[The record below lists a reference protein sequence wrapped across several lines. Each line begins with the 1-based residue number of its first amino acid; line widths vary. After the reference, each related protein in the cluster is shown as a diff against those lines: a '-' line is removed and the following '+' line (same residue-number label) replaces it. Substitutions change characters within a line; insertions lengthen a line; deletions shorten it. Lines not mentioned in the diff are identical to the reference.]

1 MDRSSRRPAG
11 RGSES
16 GERQI
21 QVSVANTSVAARP
34 VPPDEPCQ
42 TLPAGARGTALAPSP
57 AAAGSIRPTAQALVP
72 IDLDGGGVDLDP
84 QSTTYTVTFR
94 LHRLER
100 ARAYGR
106 AVRYPVDIPDM
117 VLTIRNRDS
126 PEYVGGI
133 ATEVRVSSAWVPSGI
148 LDDHPRVDIFYS
160 RHGRSIRIIIMIS
173 CYTIPD
179 RCDTR
184 RAVGVQSNSDAD
196 ALAPVRYRLA
206 LVPGN
211 GGGVDI
217 LKEVL
222 GLRLGGVRP
231 QCEGRDQAGGGKT
244 SKGGAASNGTWCL
257 SFRGWVHRVVQGSTQ
272 RIDQWG
278 QDSSG
283 ICIVQYHSSGVNW
296 FPRSTVRCNTRC
308 G

>member
-21 QVSVANTSVAARP
+21 RVSVANISVAARP

-57 AAAGSIRPTAQALVP
+57 AAAGFIRPTAQALVP

-84 QSTTYTVTFR
+84 QIISTVTFR

-100 ARAYGR
+100 ARACGR
-106 AVRYPVDIPDM
+106 AGRYPVDIPDM

-133 ATEVRVSSAWVPSGI
+133 AIEVCESVVWVPSDI
-148 LDDHPRVDIFYS
+148 LGDYPRVDILRCRVTFAICDS
-160 RHGRSIRIIIMIS
+160 VPNRRDTSI
-173 CYTIPD
+173 T
-179 RCDTR
+179 
-184 RAVGVQSNSDAD
+184 VGVQGDVDAD
-196 ALAPVRYRLA
+196 ALAPVLYRPA

-217 LKEVL
+217 LREVL
-222 GLRLGGVRP
+222 LRLCRVRP
-231 QCEGRDQAGGGKT
+231 KCECRDQYSGRKT
-244 SKGGAASNGTWCL
+244 SKGGGGGGGAASNGTWCL
-257 SFRGWVHRVVQGSTQ
+257 SFRGWVHRVVQGSTR
-272 RIDQWG
+272 RIDHQWG

-283 ICIVQYHSSGVNW
+283 ICIVQYHSSEANW
-296 FPRSTVRCNTRC
+296 F
-308 G
+308 